1 MPYRRPRGRIAAVEF
16 AVRTIANASTLIRL
30 VMLVANGSR
39 DEPLPRAESPN
50 TQWWHLDSQH
60 T

>member
-1 MPYRRPRGRIAAVEF
+1 MPYRRPQ
-16 AVRTIANASTLIRL
+16 ANSRPSNSLFEQSPMPPLIRL

-39 DEPLPRAESPN
+39 DEPLPRAKSPN
-50 TQWWHLDSQH
+50 TQWWYLDSQH